1 MNYFMLYCCSS
12 VLTRHAAEVNSLRR
26 TALGATLQVLE
37 SFCVSESNRLEWTH
51 ESLAHT
57 RIGP

>member
-26 TALGATLQVLE
+26 TALGATLQVFLRVSRKHV
-37 SFCVSESNRLEWTH
+37 SFLHRTV
-51 ESLAHT
+51 
-57 RIGP
+57 